1 MSPFVW
7 RQIRFQGQG
16 QMQADDQRFWC
27 FALPGAHPYA
37 PAISARPGVL
47 RRALRRVGG
56 QTIVLAFIVLD
67 SGGLAF
73 ALVASAWLVP
83 WMTLNVVALLLGTLS
98 WSEDWRIRR
107 EGATAARRQAEKMRV
122 AQSRKEA
129 EYLREAGRR
138 RCREQEEREA
148 QRRLQAALQQAEEQ
162 LREAEQ
168 RRRAHEEE
176 EREAQRRQQAE
187 EAERLRQAQQQQEA
201 RQQKEEEQRRE
212 AEQRRRQAEE
222 EGGAQRERQR
232 KRKPAAQLATDW
244 WTVLGVA
251 PSAGKEEIVRSYRR
265 KIKQC
270 HPDRLAGLA
279 PALLQMAEEQAKL
292 LNGAYAS
299 AMRARR

>member
-1 MSPFVW
+1 
-7 RQIRFQGQG
+7 
-16 QMQADDQRFWC
+16 
-27 FALPGAHPYA
+27 
-37 PAISARPGVL
+37 
-47 RRALRRVGG
+47 
-56 QTIVLAFIVLD
+56 
-67 SGGLAF
+67 
-73 ALVASAWLVP
+73 
-83 WMTLNVVALLLGTLS
+83 
-98 WSEDWRIRR
+98 
-107 EGATAARRQAEKMRV
+107 MRV
-122 AQSRKEA
+122 AQSQKEA
-129 EYLREAGRR
+129 ECLREAGRR
-138 RCREQEEREA
+138 RRREEEEREA
-148 QRRLQAALQQAEEQ
+148 QRRLQVALGQAEEQ

-168 RRRAHEEE
+168 RRRQHEE

-187 EAERLRQAQQQQEA
+187 QAERLRQAQQQQEA

-222 EGGAQRERQR
+222 GGKAQGERQR
-232 KRKPAAQLATDW
+232 KRKAASPQLPTDW

-251 PSAGKEEIVRSYRR
+251 PSARKEEIVRSYRR